1 MAWHQADF
9 ASDYRWVWLGQVAK
23 QCWFTSAQ
31 IRLIILACGCHVLQE
46 NSEVCRMVLFRTLF
60 KQRESLLREPLPAEL
75 QLLAAAS
82 SAWWDSKGILTASV
96 ILPSS
101 CSVSETG
108 RTLKL
113 SVLGCCRMGLQCWL
127 FHYPSGNL
135 PLKCAK
141 PFINS
146 VCGVDVEL
154 LIVINYLR
162 C

>member
-1 MAWHQADF
+1 
-9 ASDYRWVWLGQVAK
+9 
-23 QCWFTSAQ
+23 
-31 IRLIILACGCHVLQE
+31 
-46 NSEVCRMVLFRTLF
+46 MVLFRTLF

-113 SVLGCCRMGLQCWL
+113 SVLGCCGMGLQC
-127 FHYPSGNL
+127 
-135 PLKCAK
+135 
-141 PFINS
+141 
-146 VCGVDVEL
+146 
-154 LIVINYLR
+154 
-162 C
+162 